1 MGLSSLP
8 LLSPRSPL
16 LCARGAS
23 RVGEYA
29 YYAIIFT
36 GTLREQLRYFWLAS
50 LVRRVYLTVLFA
62 LGAPWLLAW
71 WGLRRYAGCFRYYVL
86 QNRTFE
92 MDFRDVLARVRPA
105 GALHVGASVAQE
117 AGAYAAAGVR
127 RVVWVEAQPALEAP
141 LRAAVAAAD
150 ASRWASD
157 TPAAPGEG
165 PEVLIAAVSDS
176 SGERVRLTI
185 TNNSISSSLLPLGA
199 GHLTYLPFIRAV
211 EASDGASSS
220 CLHVEVRTVTMA
232 DLLAQRGVDTRALDF
247 LYLDTQGSELAVL
260 RGCDEALLRQMRAI
274 MTEVSTEEH
283 YVGGCMLSE
292 LDAFLKA
299 RGFER
304 TVTHLP
310 PLGHGNALYERS
322 SGATAAAADKKA
334 Q

>member
-1 MGLSSLP
+1 MGLTSLP

-16 LCARGAS
+16 LCARGAA
-23 RVGEYA
+23 RIGEYA

-36 GTLREQLRYFWLAS
+36 SSLRDELRVAWLAS
-50 LVRRVYLTVLFA
+50 FVRRVYLTVLFA

-71 WGLRRYAGCFRYYVL
+71 WGVRRYVGCFRYYVVE
-86 QNRTFE
+86 NRTFE

-105 GALHVGASVAQE
+105 GVLHVGASVAQE

-141 LRAAVAAAD
+141 LRAAVTAAD
-150 ASRWASD
+150 ASRFGSD

-165 PEVLIAAVSDS
+165 PEVLIAAVSDT
-176 SGERVRLTI
+176 SGDVVCLTV

-211 EASDGASSS
+211 EADGGAP
-220 CLHVEVRTVTMA
+220 CLEVQVRTVTMR
-232 DLLAQRGVDTRALDF
+232 DLLKQRRVDTRKLDF
-247 LYLDTQGSELAVL
+247 LYLDTQGSELAIL
-260 RGCDEALLRQMRAI
+260 RGCDEALLRQVRAI

-283 YVGGCMLSE
+283 YVGGCMLHE
-292 LDAFLKA
+292 LDAFLTA
-299 RGFER
+299 RGFTR
-304 TVTHLP
+304 TLTHLP
-310 PLGHGNALYERS
+310 PLGHGNALYERVD
-322 SGATAAAADKKA
+322 SGKAAEKKA